1 MQPVFA
7 RLHRLPG
14 ALLAPA
20 IHSPPRGI
28 RMRFIRKS
36 KTLTAAAVVAMAS
49 TLLATGA
56 LAQSWPAKSV
66 RIVVPFA
73 AGGNTDQQARIV
85 AERLSATLGQQFV
98 VENRVGA
105 GGAIAAEFVA
115 KSAPDGYT
123 VLMSAVS
130 QMAILPFIQKVN
142 YDPVKDFAPVSMLY
156 FSPMYLV
163 VNPAVPA
170 QSVKELVALAKAQ
183 PGKLSFASIGQ
194 GGSIHLAGEM
204 FKSMAGVDITHIPYK
219 GSAPALTDIIGGQVN
234 LMFDAGVSALPQVR
248 AGKLRALA
256 ITTAKRV
263 DSTPDL
269 PTVAEAGGLP
279 QYEATLWF
287 GLVAPAATPRD
298 IVNRLSQELAKILR
312 QPALQSRFTD
322 LGVEFSASSPD
333 EFATYIRTETVK
345 WGKVFRDAKVEQE

>member
-1 MQPVFA
+1 MMDRLSRVFA
-7 RLHRLPG
+7 LGICIAGLSV
-14 ALLAPA
+14 APA
-20 IHSPPRGI
+20 
-28 RMRFIRKS
+28 
-36 KTLTAAAVVAMAS
+36 
-49 TLLATGA
+49 A
-56 LAQSWPAKSV
+56 LAQTYPTKPV
-66 RIVVPFA
+66 RVVVPYPP
-73 AGGNTDQQARIV
+73 GGVGDTTMRAIAQQQS
-85 AERLSATLGQQFV
+85 ESLGQPFV
-98 VENRVGA
+98 IDNKPGA
-105 GGAIAAEFVA
+105 SQMIGADAVA
-115 KSAPDGYT
+115 KAAPDGYT
-123 VLMSAVS
+123 LFLGSVTSLAINVS
-130 QMAILPFIQKVN
+130 SQKKMP

-219 GSAPALTDIIGGQVN
+219 GSAPALTDIIGGQVS

-263 DSTPDL
+263 DSTPEL

-279 QYEATLWF
+279 NYEATLWF

-298 IVNRLSQELAKILR
+298 IVNRLSQELARILR
-312 QPALQSRFTD
+312 QPALQARFAN
-322 LGVEFSASSPD
+322 LGVEFSANSPE
-333 EFATYIRTETVK
+333 EFATYIRAETLK

>member
-1 MQPVFA
+1 MMDRLSRVFA
-7 RLHRLPG
+7 LGICIAGLSV
-14 ALLAPA
+14 APA
-20 IHSPPRGI
+20 
-28 RMRFIRKS
+28 
-36 KTLTAAAVVAMAS
+36 
-49 TLLATGA
+49 A
-56 LAQSWPAKSV
+56 LAQAYPTTPV
-66 RIVVPFA
+66 RVVVPYPP
-73 AGGNTDQQARIV
+73 GGVGDTTMRAIAQQ
-85 AERLSATLGQQFV
+85 LSESLGQPFV
-98 VENRVGA
+98 IDNKPGA
-105 GGAIAAEFVA
+105 SQMIGADAVA
-115 KSAPDGYT
+115 KAAPDGYT
-123 VLMSAVS
+123 LFLGSVTSLAINVS
-130 QMAILPFIQKVN
+130 SQKKMP

-219 GSAPALTDIIGGQVN
+219 GSAPALTDIIGGQVS

-263 DSTPDL
+263 DSTPEL

-279 QYEATLWF
+279 NYEATLWF

-312 QPALQSRFTD
+312 QPALQARFAN

-333 EFATYIRTETVK
+333 EFATYIRAETLK

>member
-1 MQPVFA
+1 MMDRLSRVFA
-7 RLHRLPG
+7 LGICVAGLSV
-14 ALLAPA
+14 APA
-20 IHSPPRGI
+20 
-28 RMRFIRKS
+28 
-36 KTLTAAAVVAMAS
+36 
-49 TLLATGA
+49 A
-56 LAQSWPAKSV
+56 LAQAYPTKPV
-66 RIVVPFA
+66 RVIVPYPP
-73 AGGNTDQQARIV
+73 GGVGDTTMRAIAQQ
-85 AERLSATLGQQFV
+85 LSESLGQPFV
-98 VENRVGA
+98 IDNKPGA
-105 GGAIAAEFVA
+105 SQMIGADAVA
-115 KSAPDGYT
+115 KAAPDGYT
-123 VLMSAVS
+123 LFLGSVTSLAINVS
-130 QMAILPFIQKVN
+130 SQKKMP

-219 GSAPALTDIIGGQVN
+219 GSAPALTDIIGGQVS

-263 DSTPDL
+263 DSTPEL

-279 QYEATLWF
+279 NYEATLWF

-312 QPALQSRFTD
+312 QPALQARFAN
-322 LGVEFSASSPD
+322 LGVEFSASSPE
-333 EFATYIRTETVK
+333 EFATYIRAETLK

>member
-1 MQPVFA
+1 MMDRLSRVFA
-7 RLHRLPG
+7 LGICIAGLSV
-14 ALLAPA
+14 APA
-20 IHSPPRGI
+20 
-28 RMRFIRKS
+28 
-36 KTLTAAAVVAMAS
+36 
-49 TLLATGA
+49 A
-56 LAQSWPAKSV
+56 LAQTYPTKPV
-66 RIVVPFA
+66 RVVVPYPP
-73 AGGNTDQQARIV
+73 GGVGDTTMRAIAQQ
-85 AERLSATLGQQFV
+85 LSESLGQPFV
-98 VENRVGA
+98 IDNKPGA
-105 GGAIAAEFVA
+105 SQMIGADAVA
-115 KSAPDGYT
+115 KAAPDGYT
-123 VLMSAVS
+123 LFLGSVTSLAINVS
-130 QMAILPFIQKVN
+130 SQKKMP

-219 GSAPALTDIIGGQVN
+219 GSAPALTDIIGGQVS

-263 DSTPDL
+263 DSTPEL

-279 QYEATLWF
+279 NYEATLWF

-312 QPALQSRFTD
+312 QPALQARFAN

-333 EFATYIRTETVK
+333 EFATYIRAETLK

>member
-1 MQPVFA
+1 MMDRLSRVFA
-7 RLHRLPG
+7 LGICVAGLSV
-14 ALLAPA
+14 APA
-20 IHSPPRGI
+20 
-28 RMRFIRKS
+28 
-36 KTLTAAAVVAMAS
+36 
-49 TLLATGA
+49 A
-56 LAQSWPAKSV
+56 LAQAYPTKPV
-66 RIVVPFA
+66 RVVVPYPP
-73 AGGNTDQQARIV
+73 GGVGDTTMRAIAQQ
-85 AERLSATLGQQFV
+85 LSESLGQPFV
-98 VENRVGA
+98 IDNKPGA
-105 GGAIAAEFVA
+105 SQMIGADAVA
-115 KSAPDGYT
+115 KAAPDGYT
-123 VLMSAVS
+123 LFLGSVTSLAINVS
-130 QMAILPFIQKVN
+130 SQKKMP

-219 GSAPALTDIIGGQVN
+219 GSAPALTDIIGGQVS

-263 DSTPDL
+263 DSTPEL

-279 QYEATLWF
+279 NYEATLWF

-312 QPALQSRFTD
+312 QPALQARFAN

-333 EFATYIRTETVK
+333 EFATYIRAETLK

>member
-1 MQPVFA
+1 MMDRLSRVFA
-7 RLHRLPG
+7 LGICVAGLSVAPAALGQTYPTKPVRVVVPYPPGGVGDTTMRAIAQQLSESLGQPFVIDNKPG
-14 ALLAPA
+14 ASQM
-20 IHSPPRGI
+20 I
-28 RMRFIRKS
+28 
-36 KTLTAAAVVAMAS
+36 
-49 TLLATGA
+49 GA
-56 LAQSWPAKSV
+56 DA
-66 RIVVPFA
+66 
-73 AGGNTDQQARIV
+73 
-85 AERLSATLGQQFV
+85 
-98 VENRVGA
+98 
-105 GGAIAAEFVA
+105 VA
-115 KSAPDGYT
+115 KAAPDGYT
-123 VLMSAVS
+123 LFLGSVTSLAINVS
-130 QMAILPFIQKVN
+130 SQKKMP

-204 FKSMAGVDITHIPYK
+204 FKSMAGVDINHIPYK
-219 GSAPALTDIIGGQVN
+219 GSAPALTDIIGGQVS

-263 DSTPDL
+263 DSTPEL

-279 QYEATLWF
+279 NYEATLWF

-312 QPALQSRFTD
+312 QPVLQARFAN

-333 EFATYIRTETVK
+333 EFATYIRAETLK

>member
-1 MQPVFA
+1 MYTMMDRLSRVFA
-7 RLHRLPG
+7 LGICIAGLSV
-14 ALLAPA
+14 APA
-20 IHSPPRGI
+20 
-28 RMRFIRKS
+28 
-36 KTLTAAAVVAMAS
+36 
-49 TLLATGA
+49 A
-56 LAQSWPAKSV
+56 LAQAYPTKPV
-66 RIVVPFA
+66 RVVVPYPP
-73 AGGNTDQQARIV
+73 GGVGDTTMRAIAQQ
-85 AERLSATLGQQFV
+85 LSESLGQPFV
-98 VENRVGA
+98 IDNKPGA
-105 GGAIAAEFVA
+105 SQMIGADAVA
-115 KSAPDGYT
+115 KAAPDGYT
-123 VLMSAVS
+123 LFLGSVTSLAINVS
-130 QMAILPFIQKVN
+130 SQKKMP

-219 GSAPALTDIIGGQVN
+219 GSAPALTDIIGGQVS

-263 DSTPDL
+263 DSTPEL

-279 QYEATLWF
+279 NYEATLWF

-312 QPALQSRFTD
+312 QPALQARFAN
-322 LGVEFSASSPD
+322 LGVEFSASSPE
-333 EFATYIRTETVK
+333 EFATYIRAETLK

>member
-1 MQPVFA
+1 MMDRLSRVFA
-7 RLHRLPG
+7 LGICVAGLSV
-14 ALLAPA
+14 APA
-20 IHSPPRGI
+20 
-28 RMRFIRKS
+28 
-36 KTLTAAAVVAMAS
+36 
-49 TLLATGA
+49 A
-56 LAQSWPAKSV
+56 LAQTYPTKPV
-66 RIVVPFA
+66 RVVVPYPP
-73 AGGNTDQQARIV
+73 GGVGDTTMRAIAQQ
-85 AERLSATLGQQFV
+85 LSESLGQPFV
-98 VENRVGA
+98 IDNKPGA
-105 GGAIAAEFVA
+105 SQMIGADAVA
-115 KSAPDGYT
+115 KAAPDGYT
-123 VLMSAVS
+123 LFLGSVTSLAINVS
-130 QMAILPFIQKVN
+130 SQKKMP

-219 GSAPALTDIIGGQVN
+219 GSAPALTDIIGGQVS

-263 DSTPDL
+263 DSTPEL

-279 QYEATLWF
+279 NYEATLWF

-312 QPALQSRFTD
+312 QPALQARFAN
-322 LGVEFSASSPD
+322 LGVEFSASSPE
-333 EFATYIRTETVK
+333 EFATYIRAETLK

>member
-1 MQPVFA
+1 MMDRLSRVFA
-7 RLHRLPG
+7 LGICVAGLSV
-14 ALLAPA
+14 APA
-20 IHSPPRGI
+20 
-28 RMRFIRKS
+28 
-36 KTLTAAAVVAMAS
+36 
-49 TLLATGA
+49 A
-56 LAQSWPAKSV
+56 LAQAYPTKPV
-66 RIVVPFA
+66 RVVVPYPP
-73 AGGNTDQQARIV
+73 GGVGDTTMRAIAQQ
-85 AERLSATLGQQFV
+85 LSESLGQPFV
-98 VENRVGA
+98 IDNKPGA
-105 GGAIAAEFVA
+105 SQMIGADAVA
-115 KSAPDGYT
+115 KAAPDGYT
-123 VLMSAVS
+123 LFLGSVTSLAINVS
-130 QMAILPFIQKVN
+130 SQKKMP

-219 GSAPALTDIIGGQVN
+219 GSAPALTDIIGGQVS

-263 DSTPDL
+263 DSTPEL

-279 QYEATLWF
+279 NYEATLWF

-312 QPALQSRFTD
+312 QPALQARFAN
-322 LGVEFSASSPD
+322 LGVEFSASSPE
-333 EFATYIRTETVK
+333 EFATYIRAETLK

>member
-1 MQPVFA
+1 MMDRLSRVFA
-7 RLHRLPG
+7 LGICVAGLSV
-14 ALLAPA
+14 APA
-20 IHSPPRGI
+20 
-28 RMRFIRKS
+28 
-36 KTLTAAAVVAMAS
+36 
-49 TLLATGA
+49 A
-56 LAQSWPAKSV
+56 LAQAYPTKPV
-66 RIVVPFA
+66 RVVVPYPP
-73 AGGNTDQQARIV
+73 GGVGDTTMRAIAQQ
-85 AERLSATLGQQFV
+85 LSESLGQPFV
-98 VENRVGA
+98 IDNKPGA
-105 GGAIAAEFVA
+105 SQMIGADAVA
-115 KSAPDGYT
+115 KAAPDGYT
-123 VLMSAVS
+123 LFLGSVTSLAINVS
-130 QMAILPFIQKVN
+130 SQKKMP

-170 QSVKELVALAKAQ
+170 HSVKELIALAKAQ

-279 QYEATLWF
+279 NYEATLWF

-298 IVNRLSQELAKILR
+298 IVNRLSQELARILR
-312 QPALQSRFTD
+312 QPALQARFAN

-333 EFATYIRTETVK
+333 EFATYIRAETVK

>member
-1 MQPVFA
+1 MMDRLSRVFA
-7 RLHRLPG
+7 LGICIAGLSV
-14 ALLAPA
+14 APA
-20 IHSPPRGI
+20 
-28 RMRFIRKS
+28 
-36 KTLTAAAVVAMAS
+36 
-49 TLLATGA
+49 A
-56 LAQSWPAKSV
+56 LAQAYPIKPV
-66 RIVVPFA
+66 RVVVPYPP
-73 AGGNTDQQARIV
+73 GGVGDTTMRAIAQQ
-85 AERLSATLGQQFV
+85 LSESLGQPFV
-98 VENRVGA
+98 IDNKPGA
-105 GGAIAAEFVA
+105 SQMIGADAVA
-115 KSAPDGYT
+115 KAAPDGYT
-123 VLMSAVS
+123 LFLGSVTSLAINVS
-130 QMAILPFIQKVN
+130 SQKKMP

-219 GSAPALTDIIGGQVN
+219 GSGPALTDIIGGQVS

-263 DSTPDL
+263 DSTPEL

-279 QYEATLWF
+279 NYEATLWF

-312 QPALQSRFTD
+312 QPALQARFAN

-333 EFATYIRTETVK
+333 EFATYIRAETLK

>member
-1 MQPVFA
+1 MMDRLSRVFA
-7 RLHRLPG
+7 LGICVAGLSV
-14 ALLAPA
+14 APA
-20 IHSPPRGI
+20 
-28 RMRFIRKS
+28 
-36 KTLTAAAVVAMAS
+36 
-49 TLLATGA
+49 A
-56 LAQSWPAKSV
+56 LAQAYPTKPV
-66 RIVVPFA
+66 RVVVPYPP
-73 AGGNTDQQARIV
+73 GGVGDTTMRAIAQQ
-85 AERLSATLGQQFV
+85 LSESLGQPFV
-98 VENRVGA
+98 IDNKPGA
-105 GGAIAAEFVA
+105 SQMIGADAVA
-115 KSAPDGYT
+115 KAAPDGYT
-123 VLMSAVS
+123 LFLGSVTSLAINISS
-130 QMAILPFIQKVN
+130 QKKMP

-219 GSAPALTDIIGGQVN
+219 GSAPALTDIIGGQVS

-263 DSTPDL
+263 DSTPEL

-279 QYEATLWF
+279 NYEATLWF

-312 QPALQSRFTD
+312 QPALQARFAN
-322 LGVEFSASSPD
+322 LGVEFSASSPE
-333 EFATYIRTETVK
+333 EFATYIRAETLK

>member
-1 MQPVFA
+1 MMDRLSRVFA
-7 RLHRLPG
+7 LGICIAGLSV
-14 ALLAPA
+14 APA
-20 IHSPPRGI
+20 
-28 RMRFIRKS
+28 
-36 KTLTAAAVVAMAS
+36 
-49 TLLATGA
+49 A
-56 LAQSWPAKSV
+56 LAQAYPTKPV
-66 RIVVPFA
+66 RVVVPYPP
-73 AGGNTDQQARIV
+73 GGVGDTTMRAIAQQ
-85 AERLSATLGQQFV
+85 LSESLGQPFV
-98 VENRVGA
+98 IDNKPGA
-105 GGAIAAEFVA
+105 SQMIGADAVA
-115 KSAPDGYT
+115 KAAPDGYT
-123 VLMSAVS
+123 LFLGSVTSLAINVS
-130 QMAILPFIQKVN
+130 SQKKMP

-219 GSAPALTDIIGGQVN
+219 GSAPALTDIIGGQVS

-263 DSTPDL
+263 DSTPEL

-279 QYEATLWF
+279 NYEATLWF

-312 QPALQSRFTD
+312 QPALQARFAN

-333 EFATYIRTETVK
+333 EFATYIRAETLK

>member
-1 MQPVFA
+1 MP
-7 RLHRLPG
+7 
-14 ALLAPA
+14 
-20 IHSPPRGI
+20 
-28 RMRFIRKS
+28 
-36 KTLTAAAVVAMAS
+36 
-49 TLLATGA
+49 
-56 LAQSWPAKSV
+56 
-66 RIVVPFA
+66 
-73 AGGNTDQQARIV
+73 
-85 AERLSATLGQQFV
+85 
-98 VENRVGA
+98 
-105 GGAIAAEFVA
+105 
-115 KSAPDGYT
+115 
-123 VLMSAVS
+123 
-130 QMAILPFIQKVN
+130 

-219 GSAPALTDIIGGQVN
+219 GSAPALTDIIGGQVS

-263 DSTPDL
+263 DSTPEL

-279 QYEATLWF
+279 NYEATLWF

-312 QPALQSRFTD
+312 QPALQARFAN
-322 LGVEFSASSPD
+322 LGVEFSASSPE
-333 EFATYIRTETVK
+333 EFATYIRAETLK

>member
-1 MQPVFA
+1 MMDRLSRVFA
-7 RLHRLPG
+7 LGICVAGLSVAPAALGQTYPTKPVRVVVPYPPGGVGDTTMRAIAQQLSESLGQPFVIDNKPG
-14 ALLAPA
+14 ASQM
-20 IHSPPRGI
+20 I
-28 RMRFIRKS
+28 
-36 KTLTAAAVVAMAS
+36 
-49 TLLATGA
+49 GA
-56 LAQSWPAKSV
+56 DA
-66 RIVVPFA
+66 
-73 AGGNTDQQARIV
+73 
-85 AERLSATLGQQFV
+85 
-98 VENRVGA
+98 
-105 GGAIAAEFVA
+105 VA
-115 KSAPDGYT
+115 KAAPDGYT
-123 VLMSAVS
+123 LFLGSVTSLAINVS
-130 QMAILPFIQKVN
+130 SQKKMP

-219 GSAPALTDIIGGQVN
+219 GSAPALTDIIGGQVS

-279 QYEATLWF
+279 NYEATLWF

-312 QPALQSRFTD
+312 QPALQARFAN
-322 LGVEFSASSPD
+322 LGVEFSASSPE
-333 EFATYIRTETVK
+333 EFATYIRAETLK

>member
-1 MQPVFA
+1 MMDRLSRVFA
-7 RLHRLPG
+7 LGICVAGLSV
-14 ALLAPA
+14 APA
-20 IHSPPRGI
+20 
-28 RMRFIRKS
+28 
-36 KTLTAAAVVAMAS
+36 
-49 TLLATGA
+49 A
-56 LAQSWPAKSV
+56 LAQSYPTKPV
-66 RIVVPFA
+66 RVIVPYPP
-73 AGGNTDQQARIV
+73 GGVGDTTMRAIAQQ
-85 AERLSATLGQQFV
+85 LSESLGQPFV
-98 VENRVGA
+98 IDNKPGA
-105 GGAIAAEFVA
+105 SQMIGADAVA
-115 KSAPDGYT
+115 KAAPDGYT
-123 VLMSAVS
+123 LFLGSVTSLAINVS
-130 QMAILPFIQKVN
+130 SQKKMP

-219 GSAPALTDIIGGQVN
+219 GSAPALTDIIGGQVS

-263 DSTPDL
+263 DSTAEL

-279 QYEATLWF
+279 NYEATLWF

-312 QPALQSRFTD
+312 QPALQARFAN

-333 EFATYIRTETVK
+333 EFATYIRAETLK

>member
-1 MQPVFA
+1 MMDRLSRVFA
-7 RLHRLPG
+7 LGICVAGLSV
-14 ALLAPA
+14 APA
-20 IHSPPRGI
+20 
-28 RMRFIRKS
+28 
-36 KTLTAAAVVAMAS
+36 
-49 TLLATGA
+49 A
-56 LAQSWPAKSV
+56 LAQAYPTKPV
-66 RIVVPFA
+66 RVVVPYPP
-73 AGGNTDQQARIV
+73 GGVGDTTMRAIAQQ
-85 AERLSATLGQQFV
+85 LSESLGQPFV
-98 VENRVGA
+98 IDNKPGA
-105 GGAIAAEFVA
+105 SQMIGADAVA
-115 KSAPDGYT
+115 KAAPDGYT
-123 VLMSAVS
+123 LFLGSVTSLAINVS
-130 QMAILPFIQKVN
+130 SQKKMP

-219 GSAPALTDIIGGQVN
+219 GSAPALTDIIGGQVS

-263 DSTPDL
+263 DSTPEL

-279 QYEATLWF
+279 NYEATLWF

-298 IVNRLSQELAKILR
+298 IVNRLSQELARILR
-312 QPALQSRFTD
+312 QPALQARFAN

-333 EFATYIRTETVK
+333 EFATYIRAETLK

>member
-1 MQPVFA
+1 MMDRLSRVFA
-7 RLHRLPG
+7 LGICIAGLSV
-14 ALLAPA
+14 APA
-20 IHSPPRGI
+20 
-28 RMRFIRKS
+28 
-36 KTLTAAAVVAMAS
+36 
-49 TLLATGA
+49 A
-56 LAQSWPAKSV
+56 LAQAYPTKPV
-66 RIVVPFA
+66 RVVVPYPP
-73 AGGNTDQQARIV
+73 GGVGDTTMRAIAQQ
-85 AERLSATLGQQFV
+85 LSESLGQPFV
-98 VENRVGA
+98 IDNKPGA
-105 GGAIAAEFVA
+105 SQMIGADAVA
-115 KSAPDGYT
+115 KAAPDGYT
-123 VLMSAVS
+123 LFLGSVTSLAINVS
-130 QMAILPFIQKVN
+130 SQKKMP

-219 GSAPALTDIIGGQVN
+219 GSAPALTDIIGGQVS

-279 QYEATLWF
+279 NYEATLWF

-312 QPALQSRFTD
+312 QSALQARFAN
-322 LGVEFSASSPD
+322 LGVEFSASSPE
-333 EFATYIRTETVK
+333 EFATYIRAETLK

>member
-1 MQPVFA
+1 MMDRLSRVFA
-7 RLHRLPG
+7 LGICIAGLSV
-14 ALLAPA
+14 APA
-20 IHSPPRGI
+20 
-28 RMRFIRKS
+28 
-36 KTLTAAAVVAMAS
+36 
-49 TLLATGA
+49 A
-56 LAQSWPAKSV
+56 LAQAYPIKPV
-66 RIVVPFA
+66 RVVVPYPP
-73 AGGNTDQQARIV
+73 GGVGDTTMRAIAQQ
-85 AERLSATLGQQFV
+85 LSESLGQPFV
-98 VENRVGA
+98 IDNKPGA
-105 GGAIAAEFVA
+105 SQMIGADAVA
-115 KSAPDGYT
+115 KAAPDGYT
-123 VLMSAVS
+123 LFLGSVTSLAINVS
-130 QMAILPFIQKVN
+130 SQKKMP

-219 GSAPALTDIIGGQVN
+219 GSAPALTDIIGGQVS

-263 DSTPDL
+263 DSTPEL

-279 QYEATLWF
+279 NYEATLWF

-298 IVNRLSQELAKILR
+298 IVIRLSQELAKILR
-312 QPALQSRFTD
+312 QPALQARFAN
-322 LGVEFSASSPD
+322 LGVEFSANSPE
-333 EFATYIRTETVK
+333 EFATYIRAETLK